1 MLSSIHVNHSEGIQ
15 ILASSTPSPLARL
28 RQFVR
33 AKLAAGFTEKQSLDH
48 ALLRALVLGD
58 NDPELRDVQEQ
69 FRRTGTSHHLAIS
82 GMHVAVLGAVVF
94 GLCRL
99 IRLTPRKSAVICG
112 IMVILY
118 GAAALPSPPVVRSV
132 LLC

>member
-48 ALLRALVLGD
+48 ALLGGLVLGD

-82 GMHVAVLGAVVF
+82 GMHVAVLASLIYL
-94 GLCRL
+94 LCHLLLLRPRL
-99 IRLTPRKSAVICG
+99 IGSIVMTFVI
-112 IMVILY
+112 VY
-118 GAAALPSPPVVRSV
+118 GALALPSPPVVRS
-132 LLC
+132 